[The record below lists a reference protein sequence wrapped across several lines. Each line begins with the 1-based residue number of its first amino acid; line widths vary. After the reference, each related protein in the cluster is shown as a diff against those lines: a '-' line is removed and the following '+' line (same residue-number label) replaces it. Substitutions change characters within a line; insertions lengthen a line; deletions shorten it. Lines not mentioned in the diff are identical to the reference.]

1 MKSYADLPMDLAD
14 ASLVLLAEE
23 LGHGR
28 ILSTDDRDFNAYRW
42 KRHEPFEN
50 LLLRSNPAGQG
61 SSPE

>member
-1 MKSYADLPMDLAD
+1 
-14 ASLVLLAEE
+14 VLLAEE

-50 LLLRSNPAGQG
+50 LLLRSIPAGQG